1 MEVSKHLYENTDTE
15 ASKLKGGGNPRI
27 IIKAVRDP

>member
-15 ASKLKGGGNPRI
+15 ASKLKGGNPRI